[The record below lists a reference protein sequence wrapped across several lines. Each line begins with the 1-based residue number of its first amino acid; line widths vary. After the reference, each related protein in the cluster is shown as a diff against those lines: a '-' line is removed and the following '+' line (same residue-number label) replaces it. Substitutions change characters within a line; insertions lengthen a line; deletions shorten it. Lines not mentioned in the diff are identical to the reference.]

1 MNVVLD
7 ASAVLAVIL
16 AEDGGDYVL
25 QNMTDA
31 HLSAVNMSEVMAK
44 LIQYG
49 LSAVQAR
56 VQIERLE
63 LQIHD
68 FNSELAE
75 HTAILREK
83 TKQLGLSLGDRACL
97 ALGQTLDLC
106 ILTSDRRMSE
116 AMPVTGLDIRQIR

>member
-63 LQIHD
+63 LRIHD

-75 HTAILREK
+75 HTAILRER

-97 ALGQTLDLC
+97 ALGQTLDLS

-116 AMPVTGLDIRQIR
+116 AMSVTGLDIRQIR